1 MKQKL
6 LLILFIGLFV
16 SCTTKRNLT
25 YFSDLHQND
34 TFKTAIVNAHEPKIQ
49 EGDILSI
56 TMSSLDAASN
66 ALFNAGVLQNF
77 DGRSSSGSTSLG
89 KEGFLVGK
97 DGAVNYPVIGKIKL
111 SGYTISEAHEV
122 LRNELLTYVKEP
134 IVNIRYLN
142 FKVTVI
148 GEVNRPGS
156 FTMDNDRVNVLEA
169 LGSAGDMTSFGL
181 RENVLIIRETDGN
194 RQMARLNLNSSTAFD
209 SPFFYLQQNDLIYVQ
224 PDVKKEKQAGR
235 DNYLLVTTMSVASFL
250 ILAFV
255 RLF

>member
-1 MKQKL
+1 MKKL
-6 LLILFIGLFV
+6 LLILFIGIFA
-16 SCTTKRNLT
+16 SCTSKRNLT

-34 TFKTAIVNAHEPKIQ
+34 TFKTAIVNAYEPKIQ

-66 ALFNAGVLQNF
+66 ALFNYGTLQSLDSRNTGGSSNF
-77 DGRSSSGSTSLG
+77 G

-111 SGYTISEAHEV
+111 EGHTISEAHEI
-122 LRNELLTYVKEP
+122 LRNELLTYVKDP

-148 GEVNRPGS
+148 GEVNRPGT
-156 FTMDNDRVNVLEA
+156 FTIDNDRINVLEA
-169 LGSAGDMTSFGL
+169 LGSAGDMTSFGR
-181 RENVLIIRETDGN
+181 RENVLIIRETDGS

-209 SPFFYLQQNDLIYVQ
+209 SPFFYLQQNDLVYVQ
-224 PDVKKEKQAGR
+224 PDEKKEKQAGR